1 MGRLRG
7 SLRHLLERGH
17 GGRHQLTHAL
27 TGVKPGKARDLVKV
41 LPVALGAVGRI
52 DRAVKRLDQTIGL
65 GLRIGGGAG
74 ALALAFLMGFCVD
87 VLSGSPLG
95 LYALL
100 RGTACVATR
109 LVDRALYLRASLPW
123 AIYVMAYA
131 FVDAVL
137 MSLTLRVL
145 VPEGVIPWG
154 TVLLHVPLAGFI
166 TAILAVPVLSVTLR
180 LEAELQGEGAWTS
193 LTPRARV

>member
-1 MGRLRG
+1 VTA
-7 SLRHLLERGH
+7 HLKLLGL
-17 GGRHQLTHAL
+17 GVLLLLLHAL
-27 TGVKPGKARDLVKV
+27 GTSILPALARPDFV
-41 LPVALGAVGRI
+41 LIFVL
-52 DRAVKRLDQTIGL
+52 TL
-65 GLRIGGGAG
+65 GLRIGGGTG

-100 RGTACVATR
+100 RGTACVVTR

-137 MSLTLRVL
+137 MSLTLRLL

-166 TAILAVPVLSVTLR
+166 TAILAVPLLSATQR
-180 LEAELQGEGAWTS
+180 LEAEVQGEGAWTS
-193 LTPRARV
+193 LSTRARV